1 MRRFRSSCV
10 CAKHHPGLCSAVIY
24 SVASNDSVM
33 EQRRPRSD
41 CADAQSDLGL
51 RCSHMTRRHI
61 FAVGADI
68 SVCLQRRYFPSI
80 TTFVLT
86 LLNRKEGNDQE
97 SIQSH
102 NTFHPK
108 HQRERRTHLMQRHN
122 NQNTT
127 SRKPKG
133 QFPNKIKY
141 SFHNV

>member
-10 CAKHHPGLCSAVIY
+10 CAKHYPGLCSAVIY

-61 FAVGADI
+61 SLWVLI
-68 SVCLQRRYFPSI
+68 SVFVYNTAVFLQYPRF
-80 TTFVLT
+80 LT
-86 LLNRKEGNDQE
+86 LLNKKEGNDHE
-97 SIQSH
+97 SIQSP
-102 NTFHPK
+102 NTFHPR
-108 HQRERRTHLMQRHN
+108 HQRERWTHLMQRHN